1 MGWLSELRVSLRALR
16 AMPGVAAVIIASLAI
31 GIGVNTTVFSWI
43 QSRVLDPLPGVAR
56 GGDFYFI
63 ESKNENGG
71 YPGLSWPEYRDL
83 TERLPSFSNVVA
95 FRMAPLNIGAADWS
109 ERTYG
114 VLVSGN
120 YFQALGIRAVA
131 GRLFTPEDTATPG
144 GPPAVVVSHR
154 FWKGRLAGADDVVG
168 RTLRVNDRPFTIVG
182 VAPADFYGTVMG
194 IAFDVWAPATAVP
207 LIVDGTNE
215 LENRGTRD
223 YMALANLKA
232 GASRAEGQRDL
243 DVAMRDLA
251 ATYPRTNTNIAG
263 EVLPQWQ
270 QPRGPQQSLIAAL
283 AMLQGVMLLVLV
295 VVVGNTTNLV
305 LARASARQREVG
317 VMLALGASRW
327 RVVRLFVTENMILAL
342 AGTVLGALIGVWGT
356 TALRSVP
363 LPTPGGVQLTFH
375 TEIDQVTLGFAALL
389 GVLSGLLIGLPAGL
403 HLARTT
409 TFTVVK
415 SGTAAPGRST
425 IRDVFLV
432 LEVAVAIVVLV
443 VAATFLKSF
452 NDTRT
457 TDPGFKREGVMLA
470 AYDLRTRASAIPPER
485 SIDFADRLLDRLRS
499 TPGIEAA
506 AISTVVP
513 LDIHG
518 SPSRSVAVE
527 GHVRPD
533 AVADQALTNTVTPGY
548 FQTMGIGFVEGSD
561 FADLRDTAAPAQAIV
576 NETFVRRY
584 VETGQALGRRVT
596 NGTRTYVIAGVVRDS
611 VYDAFGEKPIPFI
624 YLAFRDRPSDQG
636 EIHVRTR
643 EGAETKIVP
652 AIRDAV
658 RELDA
663 SLPLFNVRTLWS
675 HVDANLVFRRI
686 PARMFAVLGPLL
698 LLLVAVGIYAVA
710 AYAVALRKKEIGTR
724 MALGATAGVVIRTM
738 VAGTLRLVGY
748 GMVAGAA
755 VALMIG
761 REAPGPEEFV
771 LLAGVATL
779 FFASAAAA
787 SWFSARQ
794 VTQIDPIVVLK
805 QD

>member
-1 MGWLSELRVSLRALR
+1 
-16 AMPGVAAVIIASLAI
+16 
-31 GIGVNTTVFSWI
+31 
-43 QSRVLDPLPGVAR
+43 
-56 GGDFYFI
+56 
-63 ESKNENGG
+63 
-71 YPGLSWPEYRDL
+71 
-83 TERLPSFSNVVA
+83 
-95 FRMAPLNIGAADWS
+95 
-109 ERTYG
+109 
-114 VLVSGN
+114 
-120 YFQALGIRAVA
+120 
-131 GRLFTPEDTATPG
+131 
-144 GPPAVVVSHR
+144 
-154 FWKGRLAGADDVVG
+154 
-168 RTLRVNDRPFTIVG
+168 
-182 VAPADFYGTVMG
+182 
-194 IAFDVWAPATAVP
+194 
-207 LIVDGTNE
+207 
-215 LENRGTRD
+215 
-223 YMALANLKA
+223 
-232 GASRAEGQRDL
+232 
-243 DVAMRDLA
+243 
-251 ATYPRTNTNIAG
+251 
-263 EVLPQWQ
+263 
-270 QPRGPQQSLIAAL
+270 
-283 AMLQGVMLLVLV
+283 
-295 VVVGNTTNLV
+295 
-305 LARASARQREVG
+305 
-317 VMLALGASRW
+317 
-327 RVVRLFVTENMILAL
+327 
-342 AGTVLGALIGVWGT
+342 
-356 TALRSVP
+356 
-363 LPTPGGVQLTFH
+363 
-375 TEIDQVTLGFAALL
+375 
-389 GVLSGLLIGLPAGL
+389 
-403 HLARTT
+403 
-409 TFTVVK
+409 VVK

-485 SIDFADRLLDRLRS
+485 SIDFAARLLDRLRS
-499 TPGIEAA
+499 EPGVEAA

-527 GHVRPD
+527 GDVRPD

-724 MALGATAGVVIRTM
+724 MALGATAGIVIRTM

-771 LLAGVATL
+771 LLAGVAAL
-779 FFASAAAA
+779 FFASAAGA